1 LAIIKIPVERCI
13 HRHTRFTHP
22 QCWEKTGQHWILKP
36 RTKQKKEGNW
46 YDDLKMGFL
55 DIEFYPS
62 FNADDSYILCWAI
75 KERGGKTQ
83 TDVINKK
90 EIFNLSL
97 DRRVVGSLVK
107 AMQEYDVLVT
117 YYGTLCD
124 NPFIRT
130 RSFVWGIDFPKWKEL
145 LHIDMYFKCKKLFK
159 LSRTSLANTTK
170 LLGIE
175 GKTTLDFTYW
185 RKAGLGEPKSLKVLL
200 EHNRGDVEILEQQF
214 ERLRDFCK
222 FEKRGL

>member
-1 LAIIKIPVERCI
+1 
-13 HRHTRFTHP
+13 
-22 QCWEKTGQHWILKP
+22 
-36 RTKQKKEGNW
+36 
-46 YDDLKMGFL
+46 
-55 DIEFYPS
+55 
-62 FNADDSYILCWAI
+62 
-75 KERGGKTQ
+75 
-83 TDVINKK
+83 
-90 EIFNLSL
+90 
-97 DRRVVGSLVK
+97 
-107 AMQEYDVLVT
+107 
-117 YYGTLCD
+117 
-124 NPFIRT
+124 
-130 RSFVWGIDFPKWKEL
+130 
-145 LHIDMYFKCKKLFK
+145 MYFKCKKLFK